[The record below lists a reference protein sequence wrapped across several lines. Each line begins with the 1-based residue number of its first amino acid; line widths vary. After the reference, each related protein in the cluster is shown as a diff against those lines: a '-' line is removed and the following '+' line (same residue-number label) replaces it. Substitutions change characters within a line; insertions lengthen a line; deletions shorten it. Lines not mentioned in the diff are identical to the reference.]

1 VRPKTGRTGQPLRR
15 VLLPTAPDLA
25 RTDGTELGLRTT
37 GLNRNDDTGPGRD
50 RARAVALGR
59 GTEASALAWLEVAT
73 VGYMLGLV

>member
-1 VRPKTGRTGQPLRR
+1 M
-15 VLLPTAPDLA
+15 
-25 RTDGTELGLRTT
+25 GLRTT